1 MLGGSYYYNADRLKR
16 KEYTDLIA
24 KRKAQE
30 KRDAWIR
37 ELEIRDMED
46 REWREKLGMVRDA
59 KKEEAEREAMEEKR
73 RRDEANKE
81 GKGVIEVLKG
91 KVKDMKEMEAAR
103 EMAEQD
109 VDLGEVARQRRKEM
123 EKKQAEAR
131 RRQEM
136 AAEGAGYG
144 KPRTI
149 WGEDGGG
156 LMGWKRIKRLFDGPE
171 SGPTETAKAE
181 EKNAK

>member
-1 MLGGSYYYNADRLKR
+1 MLGGSFYYNADRLKR

-46 REWREKLGMVRDA
+46 KEWRQKLGMVRDA
-59 KKEEAEREAMEEKR
+59 KREEAEREAVEEKR
-73 RRDEANKE
+73 KRDAAQDN
-81 GKGVIEVLKG
+81 KGVLEVLKG
-91 KVKDMKEMEAAR
+91 KVKDVKEMEAAR
-103 EMAEQD
+103 ELAEQETD
-109 VDLGEVARQRRKEM
+109 VGEIARQRRKEM
-123 EKKQAEAR
+123 EKKQAEAK

-136 AAEGAGYG
+136 AAEEAGYG

-156 LMGWKRIKRLFDGPE
+156 LLGWKRIKKLFDPPE
-171 SGPTETAKAE
+171 SPPTES
-181 EKNAK
+181 EKSNGKNPK

>member
-46 REWREKLGMVRDA
+46 KEWRQKLGMVRDA
-59 KKEEAEREAMEEKR
+59 KREEAEREAVEEIR
-73 RRDEANKE
+73 RKDAANKE

-109 VDLGEVARQRRKEM
+109 VDVGEIARQRRKEM

-156 LMGWKRIKRLFDGPE
+156 LLGWKRIKNLFDSPE
-171 SGPTETAKAE
+171 SGPTESAKAG
-181 EKNAK
+181 EKKAK